1 MNRRGRSE
9 AAVPALA
16 RRVVEA
22 ALEAHDMACLAMLG
36 GLLVARRSVLTERV
50 SAMVEEMVSDHLG
63 VTVVTLEK
71 ARFPAGWTWWEWEP
85 WIEGRRLPSLGPVD
99 LDRAGVLVEADATGR
114 RGLMHFVY
122 SGVDDRGG
130 RMLET
135 PPLACAFDWREEYE
149 LPPTFEPRLALED
162 YRYALTHRPPD
173 APLGERESSP
183 VFWAA
188 MDRRFGFVENR
199 FFSKGP
205 CGSSAGLDGPTE
217 LFARLNNTVLNE
229 AWFVLALTI
238 VVGSARLVLT
248 SVARDTQLAKDIAV
262 LGTAPFD
269 FTVLDIAGLSLAGGS
284 A

>member
-1 MNRRGRSE
+1 M
-9 AAVPALA
+9 PALA

-22 ALEAHDMACLAMLG
+22 ALEAHDSACLAMLG

-50 SAMVEEMVSDHLG
+50 SAVVEEMVSDHLG

-71 ARFPAGWTWWEWEP
+71 ARFPAGWTWWEWDP
-85 WIEGRRLPSLGPVD
+85 WIEDRPLPSLGPVD

-122 SGVDDRGG
+122 SGADDRGG
-130 RMLET
+130 RMLEM
-135 PPLACAFDWREEYE
+135 PSLACAFDWREEYE
-149 LPPTFEPRLALED
+149 LPPTFEPRAALED
-162 YRYALTHRPPD
+162 YRDALTHCPPD
-173 APLGERESSP
+173 APLGEIESSP

-199 FFSKGP
+199 FFSESS
-205 CGSSAGLDGPTE
+205 CGSSAGLDGRTE
-217 LFARLNNTVLNE
+217 LLAELNHAVLNE
-229 AWFVLALTI
+229 AWFVLALAI

-248 SVARDTQLAKDIAV
+248 SVAWDTQLATGVAV
-262 LGTAPFD
+262 LGAAPFD
-269 FTVLDIAGLSLAGGS
+269 FTVLDIAGLSLAGGT